1 MAAHALMC
9 LHTDSSGDWEAL
21 TQCTSLG
28 MHTPQ
33 VSLSYSFLTGRK
45 PYLTVPPLC
54 SSMQPGMSCKGN
66 LAGYTPVPACIV
78 QTSHL
83 QVL

>member
-9 LHTDSSGDWEAL
+9 LHTDSSGEWEAL
-21 TQCTSLG
+21 MQCTSLG
-28 MHTPQ
+28 IHTPQ
-33 VSLSYSFLTGRK
+33 VSLSYNFLADHK
-45 PYLTVPPLC
+45 PCFTVPTLC
-54 SSMQPGMSCKGN
+54 SSVQPGMSCEGD
-66 LAGYTPVPACIV
+66 LAECTLVPACIV